1 MMEHSQKP
9 EIATP
14 PSGPIRVLCLDDEP
28 GVLKVL
34 RRTLGMAGMQVA
46 IFECG
51 GLALKALDANEF
63 EVIISDMRMPEMD
76 GVEFLTKA
84 RQVSPQSQRILL
96 SGYSDMDSTIAA
108 INEGGIHNFLQKP
121 WQNEALIHVIKDA
134 AEKYRL
140 KQYNLALQEEVS
152 KQNDQLKV
160 LNGNL
165 EELVEKRTAQI
176 RTVLRQLETANKRE
190 QDEHKATV
198 ELLYNFINANPYIN
212 ADLAKHIAHL
222 CGLVAHKL
230 GLSEKVI
237 QLTKMAGY
245 LAQVGLLAMDPALYN
260 QPVEQLSP
268 QQRKLF
274 FTHPAT
280 AQLMLMPAQHLSDVG
295 EAIYHQYE
303 KYNGQGIPKGLKGK
317 EIPIGAHILAAV
329 RDYVE
334 HLLKTKN
341 PEKEQR
347 AHALEM
353 IKMYSGSFY
362 HPKVVAALEQ
372 SVQTDGAGTEQVG
385 SMNIIDAQK
394 LKPGMELGLAIHSHK
409 GIMLL
414 PKGHV
419 FTAAT
424 VAKLQ
429 QLESQKPTPF
439 RILIKT

>member
-1 MMEHSQKP
+1 MVEHDPQQVT
-9 EIATP
+9 IAP
-14 PSGPIRVLCLDDEP
+14 PTGPIRVLCLDDEP
-28 GVLKVL
+28 SVLKVL
-34 RRTLGMAGMQVA
+34 RRTLGFAGMEVSL
-46 IFECG
+46 FECG
-51 GLALKALDANEF
+51 EQALQALAEHDY

-84 RQVSPQSQRILL
+84 RQASPQSQRILL
-96 SGYSDMDSTIAA
+96 SGYADMDSTIAA

-140 KQYNLALQEEVS
+140 KQYNAELQTAIS
-152 KQNDQLKV
+152 NQNAQLKI

-190 QDEHKATV
+190 QDEHRATV
-198 ELLYNFINANPYIN
+198 ELLYNFINANPYIDAN
-212 ADLAKHIAHL
+212 MAKQIATL
-222 CGLVAHKL
+222 SGLVAQKL
-230 GLSEKVI
+230 GLGDKVV

-245 LAQVGLLAMDPALYN
+245 LAQVGLLAMDPVLYDK
-260 QPVEQLSP
+260 PLEQLSSE
-268 QQRKLF
+268 QRKLF

-295 EAIYHQYE
+295 EAIYHQFE

-317 EIPIGAHILAAV
+317 QIPIGAQILAAA

-334 HLLKTKN
+334 NLTKN
-341 PEKEQR
+341 QGDIETKR
-347 AHALEM
+347 VHALEI

-362 HPKVVAALEQ
+362 HPKVVLALEQ
-372 SVQTDGAGTEQVG
+372 AIKADTSTTSQVG
-385 SMNIIDAQK
+385 SMNIISAQA
-394 LKPGMELGLAIHSHK
+394 LEPGMELGLAIHSHK

-414 PKGHV
+414 PKGHI
-419 FTAAT
+419 FTEAT

-429 QLESQKPTPF
+429 QLETQKPTPF
-439 RILIKT
+439 RILIKA